1 VTLMRRPTAEQVMA
15 AWEKAR
21 QDPKNGWYGRNPDG
35 TLKPCTLKY
44 AQAVFKKWLGAG
56 YDQDALCAVLAAA
69 SVERLDGD
77 PLWLLVISGNAKT
90 ETVQALTGAG
100 EVLTSS
106 IASEGALLS
115 GTSNKERA
123 KDATGGLL
131 RQMGERGVLA
141 IKDVTTILAMSGDA
155 RDKVLSGLR
164 EVYDGKWF
172 RDIGVDG
179 GRRLTWEG
187 RLAVVGAVTTAW
199 DTHQSVIAMMGDRF
213 VLVRMDSNGKRSR
226 VSAGR
231 QAIGNTGSEI
241 QMRQELSDAAGG
253 VIAGMSIDPLEITD
267 EEQDALLSAA
277 DSVTRART
285 AVEMDRGGNITDS
298 HAPEMPT
305 RFAKQLWQVVRGA
318 VAIGVPR
325 QDALRLA
332 IRCARDSMPPLRL
345 AIIDDLSK
353 KPDSSPSD
361 VRRRLNKP
369 WHTVDR
375 QLQALHMLEVL
386 DCDEVAYGDQGKSRW
401 LYSLAD
407 GIHPDVLNP
416 DVWLETSPVSA
427 VPPYKDTSESDTS
440 NFPSVHTAEFGEVL
454 EGDSDGSG
462 AANDHNP
469 QASLVESAA
478 ATCQTEG
485 CGRQLMAPHSR
496 QRGICESCY
505 VHGPQKGTRA

>member
-1 VTLMRRPTAEQVMA
+1 M
-15 AWEKAR
+15 
-21 QDPKNGWYGRNPDG
+21 
-35 TLKPCTLKY
+35 
-44 AQAVFKKWLGAG
+44 FKRWLGDG
-56 YDQDALCAVLAAA
+56 YDQDALIAVLAAA
-69 SVERLDGD
+69 AVERLDGD
-77 PLWLLVISGNAKT
+77 PLWLLVVSGSGNAKT

-100 EVLTSS
+100 AVLTSS

-115 GTSNKERA
+115 GTAKKERA

-131 RQMGERGVLA
+131 RQMGERGVLV

-187 RLAVVGAVTTAW
+187 RLVVVGAVTTAW

-213 VLVRMDSNGKRSR
+213 VLIRMDSNGKRSR

-253 VIAGMSIDPLEITD
+253 VIAGMSHDTIEMTD
-267 EEQDALLSAA
+267 QERDALLDAA
-277 DSVTRART
+277 DLVTRART
-285 AVEMDRGGNITDS
+285 SVEMDRGGNITDS

-318 VAIGVPR
+318 VAIGVSR

-345 AIIDDLSK
+345 AIIDDLAK

-375 QLQALHMLEVL
+375 QLQSLYMLEVL
-386 DCDEVAYGDQGKSRW
+386 GCDEVPYGDQGKNRW

-416 DVWLETSPVSA
+416 DVWLESSPVSA
-427 VPPYKDTSESDTS
+427 APPYRDTSESDTS
-440 NFPSVHTAEFGEVL
+440 IFASVHAAEFGEVFQ
-454 EGDSDGSG
+454 DGSG
-462 AANDHNP
+462 TANDDQP
-469 QASLVESAA
+469 PPLLVESTYD
-478 ATCQTEG
+478 TCRTEG
-485 CGRQLMAPHSR
+485 CGRQLIAPHSQ

-505 VHGPQKGTRA
+505 VKGTRHDSRTRPTPGSLRRSPSSGCTSAGSRTEMY